1 MYVGTKNMKTV
12 LKVKSS
18 SIAIDYI
25 KEKGISKETFDKCF
39 DEDLKKIT
47 DKINRIIK

>member
-1 MYVGTKNMKTV
+1 VKTT

-18 SIAIDYI
+18 SIALDYI
-25 KEKGISKETFDKCF
+25 KEKGISKEMFDKCF

-47 DKINRIIK
+47 DKINSIVK